1 MKKPIVRKFSDIEIK
16 PVKWLWEGQIARGK
30 LTIITGEPGLGKS
43 QITVFIASVV
53 SKGGKW
59 PVDGGPAPKGSVVM
73 INAEDDPADTIRPR
87 LEALEANLNQIQIID
102 GIEDQ
107 EQTTSFKLDEHVDV
121 LQQILEE
128 KGDVILL
135 VIDPITAYL
144 GRTDSYKDAE
154 LRSLIEPLV
163 KMAEKHNVAVLAV
176 AHPNK
181 SEDKKAIHRV
191 SGSIAFTAAPRAVFM
206 VTVDKDDPD
215 RRLMLPI
222 KNNLAP
228 DRVGFAFNLE
238 NVELRKGIRTTKVVW
253 EDEYNYTSVDQAISN
268 NKPTG
273 KKTKTDKAEAF
284 LQEKLK
290 DGAVSYTELKKDADV
305 IGIGERPLRDASER
319 LNINKN
325 RKGFGQGSHM
335 TWELPI
341 DDHTRHATPSQN
353 KDIYEEKRHLCD
365 QSTDDAEKTRLG
377 LLLNNAPVP
386 NTTYV

>member
-1 MKKPIVRKFSDIEIK
+1 MKKPIIRKFSDIEIK
-16 PVKWLWEGQIARGK
+16 PVNWLWEGQIARGK

-43 QITVFIASVV
+43 QITAFIASVV

-87 LEALEANLNQIQIID
+87 LEALEANLNQIQIFD

-107 EQTTSFKLDEHVDV
+107 EQTTSFKLDEHLDV

-128 KGDVILL
+128 AGDVILL
-135 VIDPITAYL
+135 IIDPITAYL

-163 KMAEKHNVAVLAV
+163 KIAEKYNVAVLAV

-206 VTVDKDDPD
+206 VIKDKDDPD

-238 NVELRKGIRTTKVVW
+238 NVELGQGIKTTKVVW

-273 KKTKTDKAEAF
+273 KKTKTDKAEEF
-284 LQEKLK
+284 LLEKLK
-290 DGAVSYTELKKDADV
+290 DGAVTVTDLEKDADDV
-305 IGIGERPLRDASER
+305 GIGKRPLRDASER
-319 LNINKN
+319 LNINKK
-325 RKGFGQGSHM
+325 RIGFGAGSHT

-341 DDHTRHATPSQN
+341 DDHTRHDTPSQN
-353 KDIYEEKRHLCD
+353 KDIYEEKRHLWD
-365 QSTDDAEKTRLG
+365 QSTDDAEKTRIG